1 MKNPKVHPGPIFPTA
16 FLPAVRY
23 RWVGFVFCIRPV
35 PDGTAVGCRTR
46 RNFISFDPPARNGES
61 PSVATP
67 TIKRITRSKRN
78 ILAAAALAAC
88 LMVAPTIPATAQPGV
103 DSSSDAQTRLADLSR
118 ESEQTNEALHN
129 AEIDLEAKTVA
140 QRDAEAAVTVH
151 QQAFD
156 AAEAALAQ
164 LKPAVDKVANVN
176 YQGGR
181 TNRLFAVMVS
191 DSPQQLLD
199 QMSALDIISAE
210 TARQVELFKQATS
223 DAAAAEEAARL
234 AADTARTAAEQA
246 KVVSDDLQSKQS
258 ELQGQMAE
266 VIASFNALSGAEQ
279 ADLAGSPLPPGFDLS
294 KILSTLV
301 PGSSSGALQA
311 GLTQIGKPYVWGA
324 TGPDGFD
331 CSGLVVWAY
340 KQVGKT
346 LPRSSQAQAS
356 GGTPIDQKDLQPG
369 DVVLFYPDASHVGLY
384 AGNGNVLHASTF
396 GVPVKVQSM
405 ASFPYYGARRY

>member
-1 MKNPKVHPGPIFPTA
+1 MGRVCSLIVIFLFGGGA
-16 FLPAVRY
+16 ERKS
-23 RWVGFVFCIRPV
+23 PV
-35 PDGTAVGCRTR
+35 LHLID
-46 RNFISFDPPARNGES
+46 SPARNGES
-61 PSVATP
+61 PSVARP
-67 TIKRITRSKRN
+67 TVKRVTRSKRN

-88 LMVAPTIPATAQPGV
+88 IVVAPSVPANAQPGV

-118 ESEQTNEALHN
+118 ESEQTTEALHN
-129 AEIDLEAKTVA
+129 AEIDLDAKTTA
-140 QRDAEAAVTVH
+140 QRDAEAAVASH
-151 QQAFD
+151 QQTLD
-156 AAEAALAQ
+156 AAQASLAQ

-210 TARQVELFKQATS
+210 TARQVEMFKQATS
-223 DAAAAEEAARL
+223 DAAAAEDAARI
-234 AADTARTAAEQA
+234 AAESARTAAEQA
-246 KVVSDDLQSKQS
+246 KVVSDDLQAKQS

-294 KILSTLV
+294 KILSNLI
-301 PGSSSGALQA
+301 PGSGSGALQA

-346 LPRSSQAQAS
+346 LPRSSQAQAA
-356 GGTPIDQKDLQPG
+356 GGTPVDQKDLQPG

>member
-1 MKNPKVHPGPIFPTA
+1 M
-16 FLPAVRY
+16 
-23 RWVGFVFCIRPV
+23 
-35 PDGTAVGCRTR
+35 
-46 RNFISFDPPARNGES
+46 
-61 PSVATP
+61 ATP
-67 TIKRITRSKRN
+67 TVKRVTRSKRN
-78 ILAAAALAAC
+78 LLAAAACAVC
-88 LMVAPTIPATAQPGV
+88 LLVSPATVANAQP
-103 DSSSDAQTRLADLSR
+103 AAEPHAKPTLEDLSR

-129 AEIDLEAKTVA
+129 AQIDFDAKTAA
-140 QRDAEAAVTVH
+140 QHDAEALVSSH
-151 QQAFD
+151 QD
-156 AAEAALAQ
+156 ALARAQAALAQ
-164 LKPAVDKVANVN
+164 LKPSMDKVANVN

-199 QMSALDIISAE
+199 QMSALDIISAD
-210 TARQVELFKQATS
+210 TARQVELFKQSTA
-223 DAAAAEEAARL
+223 DAAAAEEASRT
-234 AADTARTAAEQA
+234 AADTARAAADQA
-246 KVVSDDLQSKQS
+246 KVISDDLQAKQS
-258 ELQGQMAE
+258 DLQGQMAE
-266 VIASFNALSGAEQ
+266 VIASFNALSSNEQ
-279 ADLAGSPLPPGFDLS
+279 ADLAGSPLPPGFDLT
-294 KILSTLV
+294 KILSNLI

-346 LPRSSQAQAS
+346 LPRSSQAQAA

-405 ASFPYYGARRY
+405 ASFPFYGARRY

>member
-1 MKNPKVHPGPIFPTA
+1 
-16 FLPAVRY
+16 
-23 RWVGFVFCIRPV
+23 
-35 PDGTAVGCRTR
+35 
-46 RNFISFDPPARNGES
+46 
-61 PSVATP
+61 VATP
-67 TIKRITRSKRN
+67 TVKRVTRSKRSV
-78 ILAAAALAAC
+78 LAAAVLAAC
-88 LMVAPTIPATAQPGV
+88 LVVGPTIPANAQPGV
-103 DSSSDAQTRLADLSR
+103 DNSSDAQTRLADLSR
-118 ESEQTNEALHN
+118 ESEQTTEAMHN
-129 AEIDLEAKTVA
+129 AQIDLDAKTAA
-140 QRDAEAAVTVH
+140 QRDAETAVGSH
-151 QQAFD
+151 QD
-156 AAEAALAQ
+156 ALTRAQAALAE

-210 TARQVELFKQATS
+210 TARQVQQFKQATA
-223 DAAAAEEAARL
+223 DAAAAEDAART
-234 AADTARTAAEQA
+234 AAETARIAAEQA
-246 KVVSDDLQSKQS
+246 KVVSDGLQAKQS

-266 VIASFNALSGAEQ
+266 VIASFNALSSSEQ

-294 KILSTLV
+294 KILSNLI
-301 PGSSSGALQA
+301 PGSGSGALQA
-311 GLTQIGKPYVWGA
+311 GLTQVGKPYVWGA